1 MNSPKRQKH
10 NFINYLLLIKRKAKS
25 TKEKAKRMAKK
36 IGVIN
41 QKSVEAPFKTLYVVR
56 HGQTDLNRLGIVQGR
71 GRDTDL
77 NEEGQR
83 QAQQFFEAYKNVPF
97 DKIYIS
103 KLKRTQQ
110 SIQQFI
116 DLGLPYEKLEG
127 LDELTWGVLEGQPAT
142 RANKA
147 AFLKLIRNWLDGK
160 LDSKFEGGESP
171 NEVKARQLEALDVI
185 MSHPEEKEVLICMHG
200 RAMRLFMC
208 VLLNQPLTNMENYPH
223 QNLVLY
229 KVTWDGSKY
238 EIVDFNNAKH
248 LK

>member
-1 MNSPKRQKH
+1 MTQ
-10 NFINYLLLIKRKAKS
+10 
-25 TKEKAKRMAKK
+25 
-36 IGVIN
+36 
-41 QKSVEAPFKTLYVVR
+41 KTLYIVR
-56 HGQTDLNRLGIVQGR
+56 HGQTDLNKLGIVQGR

-77 NEEGQR
+77 NDEGRR
-83 QAQQFFEAYKNVPF
+83 QAREFFEAYKSVHF

-127 LDELTWGVLEGQPAT
+127 LDELAWGVLEGQPST
-142 RANKA
+142 PANRA

-171 NEVKARQLEALDVI
+171 NEVKERQLEALDII
-185 MSHPEEKEVLICMHG
+185 MSHPEEKNVLICMHG

-208 VLLNQPLTNMENYPH
+208 ILLNKPLTEME
-223 QNLVLY
+223 
-229 KVTWDGSKY
+229 S
-238 EIVDFNNAKH
+238 F
-248 LK
+248 